1 MDQLNGLALNTM
13 KSEYMVIGSPQRL
26 NYVQFGTLMPNRVAI
41 KRVETFK
48 YLGMVLGSSI
58 SW

>member
-1 MDQLNGLALNTM
+1 MNGLALNTM

-26 NYVQFGTLMPNRVAI
+26 NYVQFGTLMLNRVAI